1 MAEDLNPLSYVVL
14 GMVGRG
20 GAGAHDVVDMMR
32 RGGRL
37 HWAAAESK
45 LYAEPKRL
53 ERLGYL
59 RSREE
64 PGRTRARR
72 VYELTPEG
80 EGALRAWLREP
91 TPFPRIQSEAA
102 VRMMAGDLADDGD
115 LLSSLVAMR
124 GEIALRRAALAETEA
139 IVDEIPHRTRNLRLV
154 LSLGD
159 RVLDA
164 HEAWLAEVERELGG
178 EASGDDD
185 GPAH

>member
-1 MAEDLNPLSYVVL
+1 MAEDLNPLSFVVL

-59 RSREE
+59 TSREE
-64 PGRTRARR
+64 PGRTRSRR
-72 VYELTPEG
+72 VYELTPAG
-80 EGALRAWLREP
+80 KGALRTWLAEA

-102 VRMMAGDLADDGD
+102 VRMMSGDMASDDD
-115 LLSSLVAMR
+115 LRASLLAMR
-124 GEIALRRAALAETEA
+124 AEIAALRAAQGESEA
-139 IVDEIPHRTRNLRLV
+139 LVDEIPHRARNLRLV
-154 LSLGD
+154 HSLGS

-164 HEAWLAEVERELGG
+164 HDAWLDEVERELGAG
-178 EASGDDD
+178 EGR
-185 GPAH
+185 